1 MSTPQNNRM
10 DPMAFLKTLWGS
22 AGMPLPGLVTP
33 TLDTDELEKRITDL
47 KAVEGW
53 LKTNLGVLQMTIQ
66 GLEVQRAT
74 LTTLQAMSH
83 SLSTPPAENSD
94 AANAINPAMLNPL
107 TNPDLSTLWPWNLM
121 QAGSATELPSMPSG
135 KPTAS
140 NAATPAPKKAAPK
153 TKRS

>member
-1 MSTPQNNRM
+1 M

-53 LKTNLGVLQMTIQ
+53 LKTNLGILQMTIQ

-74 LTTLQAMSH
+74 LTTLQTMGKSISSADI
-83 SLSTPPAENSD
+83 N
-94 AANAINPAMLNPL
+94 NPADTNPALNPFA
-107 TNPDLSTLWPWNLM
+107 NPNLSSLWPWNLM
-121 QAGSATELPSMPSG
+121 QTSGANEVSAAEKNQP
-135 KPTAS
+135 
-140 NAATPAPKKAAPK
+140 AATDTPPKKEAASK
-153 TKRS
+153 NKRS